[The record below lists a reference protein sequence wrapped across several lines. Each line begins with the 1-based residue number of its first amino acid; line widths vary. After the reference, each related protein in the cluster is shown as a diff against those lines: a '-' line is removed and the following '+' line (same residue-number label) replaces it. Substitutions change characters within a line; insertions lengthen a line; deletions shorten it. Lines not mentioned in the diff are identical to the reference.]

1 MFRQQITE
9 LELRKKL
16 LLLESGQN
24 RLRLRVELQQLRGS
38 MSFVESLA
46 SAGSKLGPWALG
58 LGAVAGLAGAAGLRS
73 SLSGTGIIGK
83 ALALAPVAIRLWRAF
98 KTRTRETGDR

>member
-1 MFRQQITE
+1 MFGKQITE

-24 RLRLRVELQQLRGS
+24 RLQLRAEFQQLRS
-38 MSFVESLA
+38 RLSVLESLA
-46 SAGSKLGPWALG
+46 SAGGRLGPWVLG
-58 LGAVAGLAGAAGLRS
+58 LGAVAGLAGAAGLRG
-73 SLSGTGIIGK
+73 SLRNTGILGK

-98 KTRTRETGDR
+98 KTRTQEPE